1 MKQLIKNILK
11 EYSIN
16 EGTKPH
22 PKEEEFKKYQDV
34 IDSIVYGIVNEDD
47 LCGYK
52 TEFFLNSGED
62 ALQIVLYYKKGRYP
76 GYDVFSEKRIEI
88 KNTLEKYLPIIEM
101 AFVAYDS
108 TRCKETIKENKDTE
122 IEKNLKV
129 INTLLS
135 QVNWKGLCDIWVE
148 YNETDGDYEIRS
160 KYVSEGFYYGDDYF
174 SELEFLDNTIK
185 SMGLRVY
192 IFSPWFV
199 DSCEDEVR
207 FLNESKESEPNYLGV
222 IKDIVEP
229 FKNDDGVCDIDMWY
243 DDEDDMYSVYLIF
256 GTEELNDKFTNDKK
270 YYYIR
275 KKITAVREEIESYL
289 PIDNLNVGSY
299 GKPNCGMNPI
309 NESKEESKKEL
320 IETIL
325 NTMVLPEYE
334 HVICGFEV
342 KESHERFDF
351 VGGKPFNHTSVTVTF
366 IGGPGT
372 KLWPQTPRIQ
382 DMYEDIL
389 DDIWDVIYNYV
400 NEGVDMYH
408 KTVKDCGKDNIYLR
422 ESKEEGDKK
431 KSLIKNIR
439 NIGLYDF
446 IRMTGLSLKELQ
458 SQVEKIPREMLE
470 QFIKDYISNKGLQYS
485 SVKPN
490 EKIVTIDIIVGGNA
504 IIDFIYYDGKVLSFE
519 VTEYANGFSKE
530 DTDQYIEGSKN
541 YGYNTIFKIVEKI
554 IRKIS

>member
-16 EGTKPH
+16 EGIKPH

-108 TRCKETIKENKDTE
+108 TRCEETIKENKDTE

-185 SMGLRVY
+185 SMGLRIY

-199 DSCEDEVR
+199 DSCDDEVEFINENKDTEIEKNLKVINTLLSLVSWDGLCDIWVEYNPTDMEYEIRSKTTESYFGDNDIEQELESLENSLRSMGIICYIYHPYYVENCEDEVR
-207 FLNESKESEPNYLGV
+207 FLNESENKKEKKFNTLLQNIENHLNS
-222 IKDIVEP
+222 
-229 FKNDDGVCDIDMWY
+229 NDYPHV
-243 DDEDDMYSVYLIF
+243 
-256 GTEELNDKFTNDKK
+256 
-270 YYYIR
+270 
-275 KKITAVREEIESYL
+275 KKITLDYFEPNDSV
-289 PIDNLNVGSY
+289 NVNVFYYYKDAIRLGEKINRIIGDTG
-299 GKPNCGMNPI
+299 GKIMEDLKMFPLKFGYYI
-309 NESKEESKKEL
+309 HFDKEL
-320 IETIL
+320 
-325 NTMVLPEYE
+325 N
-334 HVICGFEV
+334 
-342 KESHERFDF
+342 
-351 VGGKPFNHTSVTVTF
+351 
-366 IGGPGT
+366 
-372 KLWPQTPRIQ
+372 
-382 DMYEDIL
+382 
-389 DDIWDVIYNYV
+389 
-400 NEGVDMYH
+400 
-408 KTVKDCGKDNIYLR
+408 

-446 IRMTGLSLKELQ
+446 IRMTGLSLEEVQ

-470 QFIKDYISNKGLQYS
+470 QFIKDYISNKGLPYS
-485 SVKPN
+485 SHRPD
-490 EKIVTIDIIVGGNA
+490 EKIVTIDTIVGGNA